1 MEKSFFEI
9 KYEITRDYYIHLKE
23 SYTPMQS
30 AGMCYED
37 FYEEITENNI
47 EGIIAFST
55 IIMLLISDVEN
66 ISQEYIEEIRDMI
79 GAYREIKIEEKL
91 NEKESDY
98 LREDMG
104 WLESYYKKLQKE
116 N

>member
-1 MEKSFFEI
+1 MKKDFFEI
-9 KYEITRDYYIHLKE
+9 KYEITRDYHIHLKE
-23 SYTPMQS
+23 NYSAIQS

-55 IIMLLISDVEN
+55 IIMLLTSDVEN
-66 ISQEYIEEIRDMI
+66 ISQRYIEKIGTIIEVYDGINIEEI
-79 GAYREIKIEEKL
+79 L

-98 LREDMG
+98 LKEDMG
-104 WLESYYKKLQKE
+104 WVKNYYEKISK

>member
-23 SYTPMQS
+23 SYSPMQS
-30 AGMCYED
+30 AEMCYED
-37 FYEEITENNI
+37 FYEEIEENNI

-55 IIMLLISDVEN
+55 IIMLLTSDVDNISERYIEKISD
-66 ISQEYIEEIRDMI
+66 IIMSYK
-79 GAYREIKIEEKL
+79 EIKIEEKL

-98 LREDMG
+98 F
-104 WLESYYKKLQKE
+104 LQQQF
-116 N
+116 

>member
-23 SYTPMQS
+23 SYSPMQS
-30 AGMCYED
+30 TEMCYED
-37 FYEEITENNI
+37 FYEEIEENNI

-55 IIMLLISDVEN
+55 IIMLLTSDVDNISERYIEKISD
-66 ISQEYIEEIRDMI
+66 IIMSYK
-79 GAYREIKIEEKL
+79 EIKIEEKL

-104 WLESYYKKLQKE
+104 WLENYYKKSKV
-116 N
+116 